1 MKQYISKSKS
11 KDPEIIEKALDDL
24 GDLNPDNALELI
36 LPFLNHH
43 SKEVR
48 ETAVCNLGEINNEK
62 AISYII
68 EKAKNDEES
77 VRKHAFKALEEYNSP
92 QIFKTLIN
100 EVYQE
105 KKSRGPRQ
113 IIAEQLRNYPS
124 RESQKALIYLILN
137 DDDYFVFIPAIDS
150 LYSMNDKTLLDT
162 WKKIDALYNHDYV
175 NSVAKRAIE
184 DIEKVKN
191 DD

>member
-1 MKQYISKSKS
+1 M
-11 KDPEIIEKALDDL
+11 
-24 GDLNPDNALELI
+24 ELI